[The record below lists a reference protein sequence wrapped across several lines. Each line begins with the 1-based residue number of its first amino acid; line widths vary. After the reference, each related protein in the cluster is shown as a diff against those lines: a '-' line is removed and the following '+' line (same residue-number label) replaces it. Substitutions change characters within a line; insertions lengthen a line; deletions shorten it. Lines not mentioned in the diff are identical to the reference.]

1 MASQSLIYKFKSAN
15 LVVQL
20 IVINAIVFLGVRLI
34 SFVIQTKPG
43 VLTKWFV
50 LPDAFSELIIQPW
63 AFFTYSFLH
72 FDFFH
77 LLFNMLWLHWFGQIV
92 INLFTPKRFLT
103 LYLLGGLF
111 GGLLF
116 VFAYNLFPVFAN
128 SAGYLIGASGAVMAM
143 MVFMATYAPNTEIRL
158 FRFKIKLW
166 HIAAFFVVLDLVRL
180 PTSGNAGGLLAHL
193 GGSIFGYTYAR
204 QLFKGN
210 DIGIW
215 FEKIMDAIAN
225 LFKTRKA
232 KPFKKVHRTKATLSG
247 LKRSK
252 EKDTKSDHQKKVDT
266 ILDKI
271 GKSGYESLTKSEKDY
286 LFKSGKND

>member
-1 MASQSLIYKFKSAN
+1 MASQSLTYKFKSAN

-232 KPFKKVHRTKATLSG
+232 KPFKKVHRTEATLSG

>member
-1 MASQSLIYKFKSAN
+1 MASQSLTYKFKSAN

-128 SAGYLIGASGAVMAM
+128 SEGYLIGASGAVMAM
-143 MVFMATYAPNTEIRL
+143 MVFMATSAPNTEIRL
-158 FRFKIKLW
+158 FRFNIKLW
-166 HIAAFFVVLDLVRL
+166 HIATFFVVLDLVRL

-204 QLFKGN
+204 QLIKGN

-232 KPFKKVHRTKATLSG
+232 KPFKKVHRTMATLSG

>member
-1 MASQSLIYKFKSAN
+1 MANQSLYYKFKTAN
-15 LVVQL
+15 IVVKF
-20 IVINAIVFLGVRLI
+20 IVINALVFLGVRLI

-43 VLTKWFV
+43 ILTKWFV
-50 LPDAFSELIIQPW
+50 LPDAFSELIVQPW

-77 LLFNMLWLHWFGQIV
+77 VLFNMLWLHWFGQIV
-92 INLFTPKRFLT
+92 LNLFTPKRFLT
-103 LYLLGGLF
+103 LYLLGGFF

-116 VFAYNLFPVFAN
+116 VLAYNLFPVFAN
-128 SAGYLIGASGAVMAM
+128 SRGYLIGASGAVMAI
-143 MVFMATYAPNTEIRL
+143 MVFMATYAPNTEMRL
-158 FRFKIKLW
+158 FRFNIKLW

-180 PTSGNAGGLLAHL
+180 PTSGNAGGLLAHI
-193 GGSIFGYTYAR
+193 GGAIFGYVYAR
-204 QLFKGN
+204 QLVKGN

-215 FEKIMDAIAN
+215 FEKILDGTAN

-232 KPFKKVHRTKATLSG
+232 KPFQKVHRTKATRSG
-247 LKRSK
+247 SIRSK
-252 EKDTKSDHQKKVDT
+252 EKDTKSDHQKKVDI